1 MTIFPVGTKNSLLFR
16 GFLDAFSSTLQKIN
30 SCFPWRFNISLH
42 ENIYRGDLPTRHN
55 GQFLL
60 YLQHLKSTRFQ
71 RSVVKQLS
79 LKIGPVFFFCSHV
92 FSRTYIAKMG
102 RQIVSCQ
109 PAISIFLF
117 LRRSMALKSI
127 VSCLRNFF
135 LNVSLRSKRFW
146 SSGVIACFR
155 SCPTFASNSRGNGCY
170 AGYLNDAQQYHQWSH
185 VSYIILVYHWFSL
198 DLQALTPAIHLHA
211 DLVPFFLVRVPAGN
225 LLCRPVKKKYW
236 SRASEYCI
244 LQS

>member
-1 MTIFPVGTKNSLLFR
+1 MTIFPVGTKNSLLFL

-30 SCFPWRFNISLH
+30 SCLPWRFNISLH

-71 RSVVKQLS
+71 RFVVKQLS

-109 PAISIFLF
+109 PAYSYSFEDQWHWKVLYPVCETF
-117 LRRSMALKSI
+117 SWMLAYVASVSDRAELLLVFALVQLSRQTREETVATQATWMMPNYTI
-127 VSCLRNFF
+127 NDLMYHTSFSCITGF
-135 LNVSLRSKRFW
+135 
-146 SSGVIACFR
+146 
-155 SCPTFASNSRGNGCY
+155 P
-170 AGYLNDAQQYHQWSH
+170 
-185 VSYIILVYHWFSL
+185 
-198 DLQALTPAIHLHA
+198 
-211 DLVPFFLVRVPAGN
+211 
-225 LLCRPVKKKYW
+225 
-236 SRASEYCI
+236 
-244 LQS
+244 